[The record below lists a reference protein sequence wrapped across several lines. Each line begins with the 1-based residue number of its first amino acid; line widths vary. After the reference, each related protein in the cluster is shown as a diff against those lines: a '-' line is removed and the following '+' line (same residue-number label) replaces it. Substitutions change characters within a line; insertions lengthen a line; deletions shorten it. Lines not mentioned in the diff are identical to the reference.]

1 MQSGS
6 ESGNGGIKMLY
17 KKSEKRIR
25 TSKDCIICP
34 FFDTRLKKCN
44 GIGKEC
50 FEYDEKTQTVIDPIT
65 KLAIKI

>member
-1 MQSGS
+1 
-6 ESGNGGIKMLY
+6 MLY

-25 TSKDCIICP
+25 TSKDCINCSC
-34 FFDTRLKKCN
+34 FDTRLKKCN